1 MKKVHI
7 KDTVIEHSN
16 TSEGE
21 HIELAIKR
29 ALENGE
35 TIGEQVAKIYTEKKD
50 GVMAGYDIRT
60 DRWDVALDAQD
71 VTQKT
76 TAAKREALIKSSEP
90 KGDETAIVTGKQ
102 IGRAH
107 V

>member
-7 KDTVIEHSN
+7 KDTVIEQNN

-35 TIGEQVAKIYTEKKD
+35 TIGEQVMKIYTEKKD
-50 GVMAGYDIRT
+50 V
-60 DRWDVALDAQD
+60 
-71 VTQKT
+71 
-76 TAAKREALIKSSEP
+76 S
-90 KGDETAIVTGKQ
+90 
-102 IGRAH
+102 
-107 V
+107 